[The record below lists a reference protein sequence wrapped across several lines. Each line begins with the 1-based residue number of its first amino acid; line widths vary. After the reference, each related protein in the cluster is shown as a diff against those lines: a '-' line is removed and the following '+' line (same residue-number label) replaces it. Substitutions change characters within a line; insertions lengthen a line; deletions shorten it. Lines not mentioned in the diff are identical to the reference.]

1 VLSQLRLRRGRCS
14 IVSVE
19 IVNVPPQARPAG
31 HRLRPPTPDRP
42 WRAVVR
48 RCVLVPLVVL
58 IPLVTLTPGA
68 DHRFNIYANGGR
80 YASRPWQ
87 MAVTAVESV
96 PQFLRLG
103 NFRPLGRI
111 VEWSLD
117 LLAFSLTG
125 LLGVPADIALRVV
138 SFAAAV
144 VLTLAAVVLA
154 ESVTARGRLFAGTP
168 SVLVALVPFAVGA
181 GFVAAGRTSTTVLF
195 GGLYFLSATL
205 VLAVAAVVCRV
216 TRLGWRRALLFVL
229 AGAALAAFNELA
241 ALALP
246 LATAAVLLREW
257 VVLDNPWRIVA
268 RSPGVRAGALLWL
281 GFLPVFLPVRAIIYS
296 ICAHG
301 ACYTGSDVALPGAP
315 AALPNRLTAWLP
327 PLMWQR
333 ASDGTHLRLIGAL
346 PILGLAILALL
357 AWRAARQ
364 LPRLATLDRRQS
376 FGLAAVAAVALVLG
390 ATLSALNS
398 DLQTL
403 ARQGIW
409 GQGWR
414 ESGLTSAAGGV
425 LVLALSVARDRRWAA
440 AALVPL
446 VVAGSIGVAANKAVR
461 DASSGGSYPYLHN
474 RIAQEIADFDPTP
487 AGDARRCVLR
497 ELFIKSSVANHHGVA
512 DQSELERID
521 VSLNR
526 ATQQLDGRRF
536 CGRAPR

>member
-1 VLSQLRLRRGRCS
+1 VTVETAPAPPPARAGRR
-14 IVSVE
+14 
-19 IVNVPPQARPAG
+19 ARATQPA
-31 HRLRPPTPDRP
+31 PVRP
-42 WRAVVR
+42 WGAVVR
-48 RCVLVPLVVL
+48 RSVLVPLVVL
-58 IPLVTLTPGA
+58 IPLVALTPGA
-68 DHRFNIYANGGR
+68 DHRFNIYSNGGR
-80 YASRPWQ
+80 YAARPWQ
-87 MAVTAVESV
+87 MVVTAVQSV

-117 LLAFSLTG
+117 LLAFAMTG
-125 LLGVPADIALRVV
+125 LLGVPANIALRVV
-138 SFAAAV
+138 SFAAAI
-144 VLTLAAVVLA
+144 VLTLAAVVFA

-168 SVLVALVPFAVGA
+168 SVLVATVPFAVGT

-195 GGLYFLSATL
+195 GGLYFLSAAL
-205 VLAVAAVVCRV
+205 VLAVAAGVCRI

-229 AGAALAAFNELA
+229 AGAALAAFNEMA

-246 LATAAVLLREW
+246 LATAAVLLRER
-257 VVLDNPWRIVA
+257 VVLDHTR
-268 RSPGVRAGALLWL
+268 RELTRRPGVQAAALLWL

-315 AALPNRLTAWLP
+315 AALPNRLAAWLP

-333 ASDGTHLRLIGAL
+333 AADGTHLRLVGAL
-346 PILGLAILALL
+346 PILGFAVLALL

-364 LPRLATLDRRQS
+364 LPRLTTLDRRQS
-376 FGLAAVAAVALVLG
+376 LGLAAVAAVALVLG
-390 ATLSALNS
+390 ATLAALNS

-425 LVLALSVARDRRWAA
+425 LVLALSVARCRRWAA

-446 VVAGSIGVAANKAVR
+446 VVAGAIGVAANKAVR
-461 DASSGGSYPYLHN
+461 DGSSGGSYPYLHD

-497 ELFIKSSVANHHGVA
+497 ELFIKSSIANHHGTV
-512 DQSELERID
+512 DQPELERID

-536 CGRAPR
+536 CGEAPR

>member
-1 VLSQLRLRRGRCS
+1 MT
-14 IVSVE
+14 VE
-19 IVNVPPQARPAG
+19 TAPVVPQARPA
-31 HRLRPPTPDRP
+31 RPEAPAPPAGRP
-42 WRAVVR
+42 WPAVVR

-68 DHRFNIYANGGR
+68 DHRFNVYANGGL

-87 MAVTAVESV
+87 MVGTAVESV
-96 PQFLRLG
+96 PQYLRLG

-117 LLAFSLTG
+117 LLAFAMTG
-125 LLGVPADIALRVV
+125 LLGVPANIALRLV
-138 SFAAAV
+138 SFAAAI
-144 VLTLAAVVLA
+144 VLTLAAVVFA

-168 SVLVALVPFAVGA
+168 SVLVAVVPFAVGI

-205 VLAVAAVVCRV
+205 VLAVAAAACRA
-216 TRLGWRRALLFVL
+216 TRLDWPRALLFVF
-229 AGAALAAFNELA
+229 AGAVLAAFNEMA

-246 LATAAVLLREW
+246 LAAAAVLVRERM
-257 VVLDNPWRIVA
+257 VLAHPWRA
-268 RSPGVRAGALLWL
+268 ALRRPSVRAAVLLWL
-281 GFLPVFLPVRAIIYS
+281 GFLPVFLPVRALIYA

-301 ACYTGSDVALPGAP
+301 ACYPGSDVAVPGAP
-315 AALPNRLTAWLP
+315 AALPNRLAAWLP

-333 ASDGTHLRLIGAL
+333 AADGTHLRLIGVL
-346 PILGLAILALL
+346 PILALL
-357 AWRAARQ
+357 VLALLARGAARQ

-376 FGLAAVAAVALVLG
+376 FGLATVAAVALLLG
-390 ATLSALNS
+390 AALAALNS

-403 ARQGIW
+403 ARQGVW

-425 LVLALSVARDRRWAA
+425 LVLALAVARCRRWAA

-446 VVAGSIGVAANKAVR
+446 VVAGAIGVAANKAVR
-461 DASSGGSYPYLHN
+461 DGSSGGSYPYLHD

-497 ELFIKSSVANHHGVA
+497 ALFIKSSVANHHGVA
-512 DQSELERID
+512 DQRELERID
-521 VSLNR
+521 MSLNR
-526 ATQQLDGRRF
+526 ATRQLDGRRF
-536 CGRAPR
+536 CSKAPR